1 MVHLQR
7 PWTGLIL
14 KEFGVSDETIAKQHN
29 LQERRIAVLKQEKD
43 NAVAEKKLY
52 QIMQDEV
59 ANMSKKAPFGCKS
72 IVSYG

>member
-1 MVHLQR
+1 
-7 PWTGLIL
+7 
-14 KEFGVSDETIAKQHN
+14 